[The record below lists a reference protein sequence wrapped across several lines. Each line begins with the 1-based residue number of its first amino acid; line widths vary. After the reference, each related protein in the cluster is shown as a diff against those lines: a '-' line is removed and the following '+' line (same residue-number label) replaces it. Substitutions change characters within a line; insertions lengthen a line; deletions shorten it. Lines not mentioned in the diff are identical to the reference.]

1 MVEFV
6 EHPLALVL
14 LAGRRTGQLVAV
26 GEVLADCGPGCR
38 PSSLWRRPNPG
49 LDGLATGSG
58 TGVGYEPGGSWR
70 SGGGRRGAARVAWVL
85 AALSAVPI
93 VAGCAAPSTGY
104 GDYRGKVHET
114 AVAMISAVA
123 TGQLAAGLLVA
134 GKSTGAFA
142 DATVTDA
149 EKDADSIQTA
159 LDSRQPPDSRS
170 LALKNQADQAVQSAV
185 SGLADLRI
193 AVRRNDM
200 KGIREA
206 QAELARAL
214 PQLERFAS

>member
-1 MVEFV
+1 M
-6 EHPLALVL
+6 
-14 LAGRRTGQLVAV
+14 
-26 GEVLADCGPGCR
+26 
-38 PSSLWRRPNPG
+38 
-49 LDGLATGSG
+49 
-58 TGVGYEPGGSWR
+58 
-70 SGGGRRGAARVAWVL
+70 L

-185 SGLADLRI
+185 TGLADLRI